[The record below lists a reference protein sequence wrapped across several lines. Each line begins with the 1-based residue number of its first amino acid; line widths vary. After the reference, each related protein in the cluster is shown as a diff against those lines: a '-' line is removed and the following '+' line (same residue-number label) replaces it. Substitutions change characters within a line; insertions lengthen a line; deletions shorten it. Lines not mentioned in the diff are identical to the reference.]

1 MMENEFHF
9 DLFIPHPSNIM
20 AEFICRLGTPSGE
33 IVQRTVEA
41 NGVSEVRSRLE
52 QEGFR
57 VFAITNAEGGV
68 LSRRGKK
75 RVKPDDFL
83 LFNQQLSALLRAGI
97 PILQAIGMLRKRS
110 TSERLRE
117 VLADVEDK
125 IKNGIPLSTAF
136 AEQGEIFPRIYTA
149 SILAGERSGALDE
162 VLARYV
168 VFQRRS
174 VGLRRRIRSALAY
187 PIFLLVASAIMVTFL
202 SIYVVPRMSQLFQGL
217 NKDNQLPFLTRFVV
231 GFSTFLATNIIWI
244 APIVIAAVALLYL
257 WSRTESG
264 RLAIDAFLLRVP
276 IAGTLIVQLTVA
288 QAARSLA
295 TLLAGGITLVDS
307 WEIAGE
313 SITNKELRRRSAAIL
328 PMIREGCS
336 FTESLES
343 ANWIPELASD
353 MIGIGER
360 SGSLK
365 EMLDEVSQFYDAEA
379 EVKLEQLT
387 TVMEPAIL
395 VIMGGVVVIILLAI
409 YLPIIQTISGGPG
422 MK

>member
-276 IAGTLIVQLTVA
+276 IAGTLLVQLTIA
-288 QAARSLA
+288 QTARSLA

-328 PMIREGCS
+328 PMIREGRS